1 MKKILSLLL
10 VLAICLSS
18 VIILASCGK
27 SAYEVAVENGYTGTE
42 EEWLASLKGE
52 AGKDGKK
59 GKDGKDGK
67 DGEDGLPGMTG
78 EDASRVFP
86 QGTDGKDGYTPVIS
100 VDADGFWIIDGVTTQ
115 WKVDGT
121 KYAVSDL
128 SLVQSTYTVV
138 KSGTAPT
145 LEINYTRADGK
156 TGTVPVSESMIS
168 GDYSF
173 SKEGMYEITIAYSGY
188 SEKVELVIDGMMIY
202 YENFDSYANT
212 NISQMATLMKQL
224 GYKLP
229 VMDETI
235 NTTGSFDHD
244 WLLGTDSSVTPN
256 VDLTAET
263 KIACSMETLE
273 PLCPDLINNEDILLN
288 GAWQGPNWAQI
299 TINKGRLHYV
309 NQAAYDSCIEILPDG
324 YMDAII
330 ERVDSYDAD
339 GNLVTNDHYYYTM
352 QYDVEY
358 GYRRDGETKASDAF
372 HMNGNVSLVPEYA
385 SEDTTNPLWH
395 GTIYGLTPRLY
406 GNGYFSPQ
414 MKGGMASYLF
424 VSRDRAE
431 GNTAF
436 GIHAD
441 NLLKI
446 MFPDTP
452 SEDSRLTGMG
462 KITVRIVVTPTT
474 YYTYIK
480 TEQMDEF
487 VSLYTPSWKQQG
499 FNQAGYAERY
509 TTILNGGNAVR
520 FSTDYNME
528 VFVDNVAI
536 WSGNGDMPKNT
547 DTSIYK
553 QLLDSMTE

>member
-42 EEWLASLKGE
+42 EEWLASLKG
-52 AGKDGKK
+52 ADGTNGKK
-59 GKDGKDGK
+59 GKDGKDGA
-67 DGEDGLPGMTG
+67 DGESGLPGMNG

-100 VDADGFWIIDGVTTQ
+100 VNADGFWVIDGVPTQ

-121 KYAVSDL
+121 KYAVNDL
-128 SLVQSTYTVV
+128 ALVQSTYTVV
-138 KSGTAPT
+138 KKGTAPT
-145 LEINYTRADGK
+145 LEINYTRADGQK
-156 TGTVPVSESMIS
+156 GTVPVSESMIS

-173 SKEGMYEITIAYSGY
+173 SREGKYNITITYSGY
-188 SEKVELVIDGMMIY
+188 SEEVELVIDGMMIY
-202 YENFDSYANT
+202 FENYDSYANT
-212 NISQMATLMKQL
+212 NVSQMYTLMKQL

-229 VMDETI
+229 VMDETV
-235 NTTGSFDHD
+235 NTLGSFDHD
-244 WLLGTDSSVTPN
+244 WLLGADSSATAPVA
-256 VDLTAET
+256 LTAET
-263 KIACSMETLE
+263 KIACNMDTLE
-273 PLCPDLINNEDILLN
+273 PLCPDLINSDVLLN
-288 GAWQGPNWAQI
+288 GAWHCANWAQI
-299 TINKGRLHYV
+299 TINKGRLHYI
-309 NQAAYDSCIEILPDG
+309 NQAANDSCIEILPDG
-324 YMDAII
+324 YMDALI
-330 ERVDSYDAD
+330 EYVDAYDAD
-339 GNLVTNDHYYYTM
+339 GNLVTNHHYYYTM
-352 QYDVEY
+352 QYDVEF
-358 GYRRDGETKASDAF
+358 GYRRDGETKCADAF

-385 SEDTTNPLWH
+385 DPNTTNPLWN
-395 GTIYGLTPRLY
+395 GTIYAIAPRIY

-414 MKGGMASYLF
+414 MKGGMCAYLF
-424 VSRDRAE
+424 VCRDRAE

-446 MFPDTP
+446 MFPETP
-452 SEDSRLTGMG
+452 SEDNRLTGMG
-462 KITVRIVVTPTT
+462 KITVRVVVTPDT

-487 VSLYTPSWKQQG
+487 VSLYTPSWKQMG
-499 FNQAGYAERY
+499 FNQAGYQERY
-509 TTILNGGNAVR
+509 TLILNSGNAVR

-553 QLLDSMTE
+553 QLLDSMAE